1 MRVSIFMVLL
11 TVSLNAFNIPSSIYK
26 SHYNITPN
34 SNYKIFQELQKAKE
48 LYQLGKKDDSAKIVI
63 NILQKASRS
72 DANQN
77 IEQYDYLLSNMIL
90 LDILKDKKDTKH
102 YKLLAKKLLSFLDKN
117 TNKGDDIWEDG
128 ELGKLQ
134 LSIYKTLLNNYAK
147 ILYKESKRDD
157 ERLLKKALLFANIAQ
172 KFIRDENDNYLKDTK
187 MIIKNAIDKNPP
199 LPIEKEVKII
209 KHIDKKDDNLTK
221 KAL

>member
-1 MRVSIFMVLL
+1 MRVSIFIVLF
-11 TVSLNAFNIPSSIYK
+11 TCFLNAFTIPSSIYK

-63 NILQKASRS
+63 KILQEASKS
-72 DANQN
+72 DEKQN

-102 YKLLAKKLLSFLDKN
+102 YKLLARKLLSFLDKN
-117 TNKGDDIWEDG
+117 TNKGEDIWEEG

-134 LSIYKTLLNNYAK
+134 LSIYKTILDNYAK
-147 ILYKESKRDD
+147 ILYKESKRDNK
-157 ERLLKKALLFANIAQ
+157 RLLKKALLFANRAQ
-172 KFIRDENDNYLKDTK
+172 KFIRDENDNYLKETK
-187 MIIKNAIDKNPP
+187 MIIKNALANRPP
-199 LPIEKEVKII
+199 LPIEKEVQII